1 MATGSNHPA
10 LRFGCLI
17 GVLLLLS
24 GCTKVGPD
32 FVKPAVAVNPQ
43 WLEAQGFPQVS
54 TRAED
59 YREWW
64 QSFQD
69 PALAQLIQ
77 SAYEQNLPLQQ
88 AGVRVLAAQAQLGA
102 VIGKLYPQSQQAAGS
117 LTRVRESQASPTSG
131 PGAPIYFWTS
141 QYGLSASWEL
151 DFWGKYRRAIE
162 AADATLQAAIGDY
175 DNALVSL
182 TGDVAAAY
190 ILLRTLE
197 KRLQI
202 ARQNVEVQRQSLR
215 IANSRWR
222 GGTTSKRD
230 VEQAQTILDST
241 EADIPTLESQ
251 VRQTRNALCQL
262 LGLPPQ
268 ELTQFGASPAVIPAP
283 PPQVVVGIPADLLRR
298 RPDIRRAEW
307 AAAAECA
314 RIGAIKADLYPSFT
328 LTGSFGF
335 QASDVGQY
343 ALGNIFNWASR
354 TGRGGPGFTWNILNY
369 GQITNQV
376 RVQDARFQ
384 EAVLDYQNTVLQA
397 QREVEDA
404 LIAFLKGQERAQKLA
419 AAVTA
424 AQSSLE
430 LATKQ
435 YREGITD
442 FTTVL
447 TAQQALLAQQDNLA
461 LTLGDISSNLVKV
474 YRALGGGWQ
483 LREGRDFIPAQI
495 KTAMAQRTNWGR
507 LLSLPAVPAL
517 TTEERRPDIRAPV
530 W

>member
-1 MATGSNHPA
+1 MVVVAIP
-10 LRFGCLI
+10 
-17 GVLLLLS
+17 LLLW
-24 GCTKVGPD
+24 GCIKVGPD
-32 FVKPAVAVNPQ
+32 FVKPAVEVNPQ

-54 TRAED
+54 TRSED

-64 QSFQD
+64 RTFQD
-69 PALAQLIQ
+69 PALDRLIQ
-77 SAYEQNLPLQQ
+77 TAYEQNLPLQQ
-88 AGVRVLAAQAQLGA
+88 AGVRVMAAQAQLGA
-102 VIGKLYPQSQQAAGS
+102 VIGRLYPQSQRAMGS
-117 LTRVRESQASPTSG
+117 VTRVRESEASPVSG

-151 DFWGKYRRAIE
+151 DFWGKYRRAVE
-162 AADATLQAAIGDY
+162 AADASLQAAIGDY

-202 ARQNVEVQRQSLR
+202 ARQNVAVQRASLR

-241 EADIPTLESQ
+241 EAEIPTLESQ
-251 VRQTRNALCQL
+251 IRQTRNALCQL

-268 ELTQFGASPAVIPAP
+268 DIQEFAASPALIPAP
-283 PPQVVVGIPADLLRR
+283 PPQVAVGIPADLLRR

-307 AAAAECA
+307 TAAAECA
-314 RIGAIKADLYPSFT
+314 RIGAVKADLYPSFS
-328 LTGSFGF
+328 LTGTFGF
-335 QASDVGQY
+335 QASDVGAY
-343 ALGNIFNWASR
+343 SLGNMFNWASR
-354 TGRGGPGFTWNILNY
+354 TGRGGPGFSWNILNY
-369 GQITNQV
+369 GQITNLV
-376 RVQDARFQ
+376 RVQDAKFQ
-384 EAVLDYQNTVLQA
+384 EALLAYQNTVLQA

-404 LIAFLKGQERAQKLA
+404 LIAFLKSQERAQKLA
-419 AAVTA
+419 DAVAA
-424 AQSSLE
+424 AQSSMD

-447 TAQQALLAQQDNLA
+447 TAQQALLAQQDHLA
-461 LTLGDISSNLVKV
+461 NTLGDIAANLVRV

-483 LREGRDFIPAQI
+483 LREGQDVIPAHI
-495 KTAMAQRTNWGR
+495 RTAMAQRTNWGR
-507 LLSLPAVPAL
+507 LLAVPPVPASS
-517 TTEERRPDIRAPV
+517 TEERRPDIRPPV